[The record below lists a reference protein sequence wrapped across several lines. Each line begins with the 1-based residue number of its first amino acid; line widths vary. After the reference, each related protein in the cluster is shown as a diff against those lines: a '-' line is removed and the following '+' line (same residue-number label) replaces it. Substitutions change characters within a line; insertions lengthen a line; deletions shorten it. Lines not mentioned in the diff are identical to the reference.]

1 MVDIS
6 RLHDLSIYTDK
17 GFYVGSVVDVVLNI
31 KQGRVS
37 KLKVRALEQD
47 KNMGFTDLL
56 RTSVRIVPEDDIRS
70 LQESAVRDIDY
81 SRVLA
86 VGDIMI
92 IDSAVI
98 EKKPPVQAPPQTK
111 EETPREL

>member
-17 GFYVGSVVDVVLNI
+17 GNYVGSVVDVVLNI

-37 KLKVRALEQD
+37 KLKVRSLEQD
-47 KNMGFTDLL
+47 KNMGFKDLL
-56 RTSVRIVPEDDIRS
+56 RTSVRIVPEDDIRP
-70 LQESAVRDIDY
+70 LQESAIRDVDY
-81 SRVLA
+81 SRVKA

-92 IDSAVI
+92 IDSDVLQ
-98 EKKPPVQAPPQTK
+98 EVPRPPKPTEQPK
-111 EETPREL
+111 SIDNL